1 MITVSDA
8 VLNSR
13 RLQWLKIQQTNL
25 ELLDT
30 KFGDQIKL
38 KNNIKDLLK
47 LMNK

>member
-38 KNNIKDLLK
+38 KK
-47 LMNK
+47 

>member
-25 ELLDT
+25 ELLNA

-38 KNNIKDLLK
+38 KNNIKDLIK